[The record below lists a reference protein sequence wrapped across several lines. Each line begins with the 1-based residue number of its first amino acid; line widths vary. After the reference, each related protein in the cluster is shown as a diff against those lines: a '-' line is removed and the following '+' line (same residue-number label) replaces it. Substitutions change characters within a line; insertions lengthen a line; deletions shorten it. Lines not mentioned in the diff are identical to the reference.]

1 MRKYFIFKSSDQD
14 KSLVEA
20 FNKLLLDTKRKK
32 IITFSVLIVCFIMSA
47 YSLSSD
53 SDTGG
58 GSILSSPKDKAV
70 SKIKHYQEL
79 NNKIIKDLRDED
91 VDAAI
96 RDYRKSDKYYQEVV
110 SQDEYLNDNF
120 KMDVVSDNSYYYVT
134 TSGTALFNEI
144 NENGKDSPRLS
155 AFINEC
161 IGYAEKA
168 NENMGYTLD
177 EIDEIDEEDS

>member
-1 MRKYFIFKSSDQD
+1 MRKYFLWKTSAQD
-14 KSLVEA
+14 KTLIEN
-20 FNKLLLDTKRKK
+20 FNGLLMRSQKAK
-32 IITFSVLIVCFIMSA
+32 ILTLAIVLVCFVMSV
-47 YSLSSD
+47 YTLHENSKMD
-53 SDTGG
+53 E
-58 GSILSSPKDKAV
+58 GSTVFSSPKDKAI

-79 NNKIIKDLRDED
+79 NYKIVKDLRDED

-96 RDYRKSDKYYQEVV
+96 SGYRISDKYFQEVV

-120 KMDVVSDNSYYYVT
+120 KMDVISDNSYYYVT

-161 IGYAEKA
+161 IGYIEKA
-168 NENMGYTLD
+168 NEDMGYTLD
-177 EIDEIDEEDS
+177 EIDEIEEDS